1 MSEKEVIITENI
13 FLNTTDS
20 GIVELLKSR
29 DFDGIA
35 NIIIEKAPLF
45 IAAVI
50 IVVAGIVVSRLIG
63 KLVVKG
69 MSAKGV
75 DPSVHSFIKTI
86 VMFIVNLIF
95 ILSALSTLNIDVNS
109 FVTALGAAGVTAGLG
124 LQASISQF
132 ASGIQ
137 ILFNHPFK
145 SGDFIDIGSVSGKVQ
160 EIKMMYTALITP
172 DNKRVIIPNST
183 ITSSNIINYN
193 AENKRRLDLVY
204 SISYGDD
211 IAKAKN
217 VLAEVIK
224 SNERI
229 LTDPEPINAVKEHAA
244 SSVNLAC
251 LIWCTA
257 DEYWDVFYAMQENV
271 KLAFDENGIS
281 IPYGQLDVHITKE

>member
-1 MSEKEVIITENI
+1 MKNI
-13 FLNTTDS
+13 FLNAEAP

-35 NIIIEKAPLF
+35 NLIIEKTPLF

-204 SISYGDD
+204 SISYSDD

-224 SNERI
+224 SDERI
-229 LTDPEPINAVKEHAA
+229 FTDPEPIIAVKEHAA

>member
-1 MSEKEVIITENI
+1 MNC
-13 FLNTTDS
+13 FYLNADETT
-20 GIVELLKSR
+20 ILELIKSK

-35 NIIIEKAPLF
+35 NRIIAKMPQF
-45 IAAVI
+45 IAAVVI
-50 IVVAGIVVSRLIG
+50 IVAGIVVSKLVG
-63 KLVVKG
+63 KLVVKA

-95 ILSALSTLNIDVNS
+95 VLSALSTLNIDVNS
-109 FVTALGAAGVTAGLG
+109 FVTALGAAGVTAGIG

-145 SGDFIDIGSVSGKVQ
+145 SGDFVDIGSVSGKVQ
-160 EIKMMYTALITP
+160 EIKMMYTVLITP

-204 SISYGDD
+204 SISYNDD
-211 IAKAKN
+211 ITRAK
-217 VLAEVIK
+217 EVILDVVK
-224 SNERI
+224 KNDLI
-229 LTDPEPINAVKEHAA
+229 LPDPAPVIAVKEHAA
-244 SSVNLAC
+244 SSINLAC
-251 LIWCTA
+251 LVWCSG
-257 DEYWDVFYAMQENV
+257 DNYWDAFYSMQEMV

-281 IPYGQLDVHITKE
+281 IPYGQVDVHIVKE

>member
-1 MSEKEVIITENI
+1 MNC
-13 FLNTTDS
+13 FYLNADETT
-20 GIVELLKSR
+20 ILELIKSK

-35 NIIIEKAPLF
+35 NRIIAKMPQF
-45 IAAVI
+45 IAAVVI
-50 IVVAGIVVSRLIG
+50 IVAGIVISKLIG
-63 KLVVKG
+63 KLVVKA

-95 ILSALSTLNIDVNS
+95 VLSALSTLNIDVNS
-109 FVTALGAAGVTAGLG
+109 FVTALGAAGVTAGIG

-145 SGDFIDIGSVSGKVQ
+145 SGDFVDIGSVSGKVQ
-160 EIKMMYTALITP
+160 EIKMMYTVLITP

-204 SISYGDD
+204 SISYNDD
-211 IAKAKN
+211 IARAK
-217 VLAEVIK
+217 EVILDVVK
-224 SNERI
+224 KNDLI
-229 LTDPEPINAVKEHAA
+229 LPDPAPVIAVKEHAA
-244 SSVNLAC
+244 SSINLAC
-251 LIWCTA
+251 LVWCSG
-257 DEYWDVFYAMQENV
+257 DNYWDAFYSMQEMV
-271 KLAFDENGIS
+271 KLAFDKNGIS
-281 IPYGQLDVHITKE
+281 IPYGQVDVHIVKE

>member
-1 MSEKEVIITENI
+1 MNC
-13 FLNTTDS
+13 FYLNADETT
-20 GIVELLKSR
+20 ILELIKSK

-35 NIIIEKAPLF
+35 NRIIAKMPQF
-45 IAAVI
+45 IAAVVI
-50 IVVAGIVVSRLIG
+50 IVAGIVVSKLIG
-63 KLVVKG
+63 KLVVKA

-95 ILSALSTLNIDVNS
+95 VLSALSTLNIDVNS
-109 FVTALGAAGVTAGLG
+109 FVTALGAAGVTAGIG

-145 SGDFIDIGSVSGKVQ
+145 SGDFVDIGSVSGKVQ
-160 EIKMMYTALITP
+160 EIKMMYTVLITP

-204 SISYGDD
+204 SISYNDD
-211 IAKAKN
+211 IARAK
-217 VLAEVIK
+217 EVILDVVK
-224 SNERI
+224 KNDLI
-229 LTDPEPINAVKEHAA
+229 LPDPAPVIAVKEHAA
-244 SSVNLAC
+244 SSINLAC
-251 LIWCTA
+251 LVWCSG
-257 DEYWDVFYAMQENV
+257 DNYWDAFYSMQEMV
-271 KLAFDENGIS
+271 KLAFDKNGIS
-281 IPYGQLDVHITKE
+281 IPYGQVDVHIVKE